1 MIDVPCL
8 IKRNFNRRSYIS
20 SGSIELLVQDLV
32 MIYECWSIRSLVV
45 LHAGVSHAAR
55 WMEERSTKLLTSCIR
70 ILSVLG
76 ALRAW
81 PLSTSAI
88 SGHIMCVVRSISTVD
103 TIASGGCAC
112 RLILCVC
119 SVAY

>member
-1 MIDVPCL
+1 MI
-8 IKRNFNRRSYIS
+8 N
-20 SGSIELLVQDLV
+20 
-32 MIYECWSIRSLVV
+32 ECWSIRSLVV
-45 LHAGVSHAAR
+45 LHASVSHTAR
-55 WMEERSTKLLTSCIR
+55 WVEERSTKLLTGCIL

-88 SGHIMCVVRSISTVD
+88 SGYIVCVVRSIATVD
-103 TIASGGCAC
+103 AIASGGGAC